1 MERQDLKDLLKA
13 SYMPQKKAADYMDKR
28 GYSYDPE
35 LSTMQQ
41 KVFINKETGNPLITE
56 RGSKRVSDWLY
67 EDPAGYLGY
76 TNTTRVKQAKELAK
90 ATKDKYGIDAT
101 MVSHSLGGYLSEQ
114 AAKATPQSE
123 VYTYNK
129 LAGLPSVFQKN
140 PQNQYDYRTTLDIP
154 SFLGQFQSGGT
165 KQNISG
171 SWNPIASHDIEY
183 L

>member
-13 SYMPQKKAADYMDKR
+13 SYMSQKKAAEYMDKR

-35 LSTMQQ
+35 LSTMEQ
-41 KVFINKETGNPLITE
+41 KVFINKETGNPLIAE

-67 EDPAGYLGY
+67 EDPMMVLGL
-76 TNTTRVKQAKELAK
+76 TNTRRVKESKNLSKETSK
-90 ATKDKYGIDAT
+90 KYGIDPDI
-101 MVSHSLGGYLSEQ
+101 VGHSLGGYLAEN
-114 AAKATPQSE
+114 AARDKSN

-129 LAGLPSVFQKN
+129 AASIPQVFQQN